1 VVQEDAVPLNGV
13 RTAAIAAQ
21 YSGSNQAGANL
32 GAASEGGAR
41 EGGAG
46 EGGANEGANKRERT
60 MAVSLRESVQRVS
73 DPRSLD
79 ASVEEVFRLMLGLEC
94 QRDAG
99 TAVVENES
107 VTAVVGFGGLLSGAC
122 VFRSG
127 AGAAR
132 KIAAQMTGME
142 FTAIDDTVKDGIGEI
157 CNMLAGSWKGK
168 VPELAANCGLSILAV
183 ITGRDYNL
191 HVQAPEF
198 QLRHTYRFGDEVFE
212 VSIVCD
218 GLQ

>member
-1 VVQEDAVPLNGV
+1 VDEEGAVSLIGV
-13 RTAAIAAQ
+13 RAAAIAAQ
-21 YSGSNQAGANL
+21 KGGACVGS
-32 GAASEGGAR
+32 ASESGT
-41 EGGAG
+41 G
-46 EGGANEGANKRERT
+46 EGGAKMGAPDVDGANQRERT
-60 MAVSLRESVQRVS
+60 MAVSLRESVQLVS
-73 DPRSLD
+73 DPRNLD

-94 QRDAG
+94 RRDAG
-99 TAVVENES
+99 LAVVEQEL

-122 VFRSG
+122 IFRSG
-127 AGAAR
+127 ARAAV

-142 FTAIDDTVKDGIGEI
+142 FTGIDNTVKDGIGEI

-168 VPELAANCGLSILAV
+168 VPELAANCGLSIPAV

-198 QLRHTYRFGDEVFE
+198 QLHHIYRFGDEVFE